1 MITSENKKRIVI
13 FLVIAFTLAWA
24 SALVIYLTGGIANS
38 KVIVP
43 QLNMTL
49 ATVLMAT
56 GMMWAPAVAH
66 ILTRL
71 LTREG
76 WQDLWLKPNMSR
88 GWKYWLLAW
97 FVPGILIIAGA
108 VAYFLIFPQNFDP
121 KLSAL
126 QAILEAQMAQFGGI
140 TGPLPMSL
148 WTLLILQ
155 GVQALLL
162 APILNA
168 LFTFGEE
175 FGWRA
180 YLLPKLMPLGG
191 RKAVLI
197 SGVIWGVWHWPV
209 ILMGYNYGFDYPGA
223 PWLGMLGMVW
233 FAIMLGIIISWLTLR
248 SGSVWPAV
256 IAHGAGNGI
265 GAIGLFAVMGYA
277 NPLLG
282 PSPVGLIGGIFIT
295 ILAINLLFLPGA
307 LELPKTDDISSMPVE
322 VIAD

>member
-1 MITSENKKRIVI
+1 
-13 FLVIAFTLAWA
+13 
-24 SALVIYLTGGIANS
+24 
-38 KVIVP
+38 
-43 QLNMTL
+43 
-49 ATVLMAT
+49 MAT
-56 GMMWAPAVAH
+56 GMMWAPAVAN

-71 LTREG
+71 ITREG
-76 WQDLWLKPNMSR
+76 WKDLWLKPNLSKC
-88 GWKYWLLAW
+88 WKYWLIAW
-97 FVPGILIIAGA
+97 FAPGILIVAGA
-108 VAYFLIFPQNFDP
+108 VAYFLVFPQNFDAS
-121 KLSAL
+121 LSGFK
-126 QAILEAQMAQFGGI
+126 QQLETMSAQYG
-140 TGPLPMSL
+140 TTEPLPMNP
-148 WTLLILQ
+148 WTILIFQ
-155 GVQALLL
+155 GVQAFLM
-162 APILNA
+162 APVLNA

-191 RKAVLI
+191 RKAVLL

-223 PWLGMLGMVW
+223 PWMGLLGMVW

-256 IAHGAGNGI
+256 IAHGAANGI

-282 PSPVGLIGGIFIT
+282 PSPVGFIGGIFIT

>member
-1 MITSENKKRIVI
+1 MITPENKKRIII

-24 SALVIYLTGGIANS
+24 SALVIYLTGGIVNS
-38 KVIVP
+38 KVIEP
-43 QLNMTL
+43 TLRLTL
-49 ATVLMAT
+49 ASILMAT
-56 GMMWAPAVAH
+56 GMMWAPAVAN

-76 WQDLWLKPNMSR
+76 WQDLWLKPKMSR
-88 GWKYWLLAW
+88 GWKFWLLAW

-108 VAYFLIFPQNFDP
+108 VAYFLVFPQNFDASLSGF
-121 KLSAL
+121 KL
-126 QAILEAQMAQFGGI
+126 QLETMAAQYG
-140 TGPLPMSL
+140 TTEPLPMNP
-148 WTLLILQ
+148 WTILILQ

-162 APILNA
+162 APVLNA

-180 YLLPKLMPLGG
+180 YLLPKLLPLGG
-191 RKAVLI
+191 RKAVLL

-209 ILMGYNYGFDYPGA
+209 ILMGYNYGFDYPGS
-223 PWLGMLGMVW
+223 PWMGLLGMVW
-233 FAIMLGIIISWLTLR
+233 FTTMLGIIISWLTLR

-282 PSPVGLIGGIFIT
+282 PSPVGFIGGIFIT

-307 LELPKTDDISSMPVE
+307 LELPKTDDIPGMPVE
-322 VIAD
+322 VIAG

>member
-1 MITSENKKRIVI
+1 MITPENKKRIII

-38 KVIVP
+38 KVIEP
-43 QLNMTL
+43 TLRLTL
-49 ATVLMAT
+49 AAILMAT
-56 GMMWAPAVAH
+56 TMMWAPAAAN

-71 LTREG
+71 ITREG
-76 WQDLWLKPNMSR
+76 WKDLWLKPKLSKN
-88 GWKYWLLAW
+88 WKFWLLAW

-108 VAYFLIFPQNFDP
+108 VAYFLVFPQNFDAS
-121 KLSAL
+121 LSGFK
-126 QAILEAQMAQFGGI
+126 QQLETMSAQYG
-140 TGPLPMSL
+140 TSEPLPMNP
-148 WTLLILQ
+148 WTILILQ
-155 GVQALLL
+155 GVQALLM
-162 APILNA
+162 APVLNA

-191 RKAVLI
+191 RKAALI

-223 PWLGMLGMVW
+223 PWLGLLGMVW
-233 FAIMLGIIISWLTLR
+233 FTVMLGIIISWLTLR

-256 IAHGAGNGI
+256 IAHAAGNGI
-265 GAIGLFAVMGYA
+265 GAIGMFAVIGYA

-282 PSPVGLIGGIFIT
+282 PSPVGFIGGIFIT

-307 LELPKTDDISSMPVE
+307 LELPIPDDIPGIPIEGTV
-322 VIAD
+322 D

>member
-1 MITSENKKRIVI
+1 MITSENKKRIII

-24 SALVIYLTGGIANS
+24 SSLVIYLTGGIANS
-38 KVIVP
+38 RVIEP
-43 QLNMTL
+43 TLRLTL
-49 ATVLMAT
+49 ATVLMAM

-71 LTREG
+71 LTHEG
-76 WQDLWLKPNMSR
+76 WQDLWLKPKMSR

-108 VAYFLIFPQNFDP
+108 VAYFLVFPQNFDP

-126 QAILEAQMAQFGGI
+126 QAQLDAQMAQFGS
-140 TGPLPMSL
+140 TEPLPMSL
-148 WTLLILQ
+148 WTLVILQ

-162 APILNA
+162 APLLNA

-209 ILMGYNYGFDYPGA
+209 ILMGYNYGFGYPGA
-223 PWLGMLGMVW
+223 PWLGLLGMAW
-233 FAIMLGIIISWLTLR
+233 FTTMLGIIISWLTLR

-256 IAHGAGNGI
+256 IAHGAANGI
-265 GAIGLFAVMGYA
+265 GAIGLLAVMGYT

-282 PSPVGLIGGIFIT
+282 PSPVGFIGGIFIT
-295 ILAINLLFLPGA
+295 ILAVNLFFLPGA
-307 LELPKTDDISSMPVE
+307 LELSKMNDMTSLPVE
-322 VIAD
+322 VFTD

>member
-1 MITSENKKRIVI
+1 MITSENKKRIII

-24 SALVIYLTGGIANS
+24 SALVIYLTGGITNS
-38 KVIVP
+38 KVIEP
-43 QLNMTL
+43 TLRLTL
-49 ATVLMAT
+49 AAVLMAT

-76 WQDLWLKPNMSR
+76 WQDLWLKPKLSQ
-88 GWKYWLLAW
+88 GWKYWLIAW
-97 FVPGILIIAGA
+97 FAPGILIIAGA
-108 VAYFLIFPQNFDP
+108 VAYFLIFPQNFDAN
-121 KLSAL
+121 LSGFQAL
-126 QAILEAQMAQFGGI
+126 LEAQMAQYGSTETLPI
-140 TGPLPMSL
+140 TP

-162 APILNA
+162 APVLNA

-223 PWLGMLGMVW
+223 PWLGLLGMVW
-233 FAIMLGIIISWLTLR
+233 FTTMLGIIISWLTIR
-248 SGSVWPAV
+248 AGSVWPAV

-265 GAIGLFAVMGYA
+265 AAIGVFAVLGYA

-295 ILAINLLFLPGA
+295 ILALNIFFLPGA
-307 LELPKTDDISSMPVE
+307 LELPKPDDMASPPLE
-322 VIAD
+322 VTAD

>member
-1 MITSENKKRIVI
+1 MITSENKKRIII
-13 FLVIAFTLAWA
+13 FLIIAFVLAWA
-24 SALVIYLTGGIANS
+24 SAIVIYLTGGIANS
-38 KVIVP
+38 KVIQP
-43 QLNMTL
+43 ALRLTL
-49 ATVLMAT
+49 ASILMAT
-56 GMMWAPAVAH
+56 GMMWAPAVAN
-66 ILTRL
+66 ILTRVI
-71 LTREG
+71 TREG
-76 WQDLWLKPNMSR
+76 WKDLWLKPKLSKS
-88 GWKYWLLAW
+88 WKYWLIAW

-108 VAYFLIFPQNFDP
+108 VAYFLVFPQNFDAN
-121 KLSAL
+121 LSGFK
-126 QAILEAQMAQFGGI
+126 QQLETMSAQYG
-140 TGPLPMSL
+140 TTEPLPMNP
-148 WTLLILQ
+148 WTILIFQ
-155 GVQALLL
+155 GVQAFLM
-162 APILNA
+162 APVLNA

-191 RKAVLI
+191 RKAVLL

-223 PWLGMLGMVW
+223 PWMGLLGMVW

-256 IAHGAGNGI
+256 IAHGAANGI

-282 PSPVGLIGGIFIT
+282 PSPVGFIGGIFIT

>member
-1 MITSENKKRIVI
+1 MITSENKKRIII
-13 FLVIAFTLAWA
+13 FLIITFTLAWA

-38 KVIVP
+38 QVVVP
-43 QLNMTL
+43 TLGMTL
-49 ATVLMAT
+49 AGILMAT

-71 LTREG
+71 ITREG
-76 WQDLWLKPNMSR
+76 WQDLWLRPKMSR

-97 FVPGILIIAGA
+97 FVPGILIISGA

-121 KLSAL
+121 RLSGF
-126 QAILEAQMAQFGGI
+126 QAQLEAQMAQYGS
-140 TGPLPMSL
+140 TDTLPINP
-148 WTLLILQ
+148 WTILIMQ
-155 GVQALLL
+155 GVQALLM
-162 APILNA
+162 APVLNA

-180 YLLPKLMPLGG
+180 YLLPKLLPLGG
-191 RKAVLI
+191 HKAVLI

-223 PWLGMLGMVW
+223 PWLGLLGMVW
-233 FAIMLGIIISWLTLR
+233 FTVMLGIVISWLTIR
-248 SGSVWPAV
+248 AGSVWPAV

-282 PSPVGLIGGIFIT
+282 PSPVGFIGGIFIT
-295 ILAINLLFLPGA
+295 ILAVNLFFLPGA
-307 LELPKTDDISSMPVE
+307 FEHQKTEDIEDLPAD
-322 VIAD
+322 VIAN